1 MLKGSGYTDN
11 FWTDGVN
18 LASNLEKGWSWSTQN
33 VYNYGYLKINFIN
46 GKINTRA
53 FLKYNSSQLYELN
66 DNNGAVG
73 GATGYICEAQGK
85 FKIN

>member
-1 MLKGSGYTDN
+1 
-11 FWTDGVN
+11 
-18 LASNLEKGWSWSTQN
+18 
-33 VYNYGYLKINFIN
+33 VYNFGYLKINFIN

-53 FLKYNSSQLYELN
+53 FLKYNTSQLYEFN

-85 FKIN
+85 LRIN

>member
-1 MLKGSGYTDN
+1 
-11 FWTDGVN
+11 
-18 LASNLEKGWSWSTQN
+18 
-33 VYNYGYLKINFIN
+33 VYNYGYLKINFSN

-85 FKIN
+85 FRIN